1 MCYMLLN
8 VNQIIMNVLINSL
21 QNVEPI
27 KFLIYS
33 SVCCSSV
40 VQVWGKNGNKMDCL
54 PVSLFLFNVKV
65 NNSVLLHFSI
75 LQDKCH

>member
-8 VNQIIMNVLINSL
+8 VNQIIMNVLINLL

-40 VQVWGKNGNKMDCL
+40 VRVWEKMEIKWI
-54 PVSLFLFNVKV
+54 VYQISLFLFNVKV
-65 NNSVLLHFSI
+65 NNSVLLHFYI